1 MSDSENLEKMSG
13 CEHLVHELE
22 QLETESREK
31 KPRKTKETV
40 SSKDASLLGA
50 LIKAQSE
57 FSPIPKNHTNPFT
70 KSKYADLSDI
80 ISAVRPV
87 LNKNG
92 LGLEQHIVSEEN
104 GELLVE
110 TVIYNDKGESRS
122 SSLLSFSIGQGGNQF
137 QTKGTALT
145 YARRYTLCALLGIV
159 ADDSDGEL
167 KQVKDTHIDPSVKA
181 KAEKA
186 AQSGM
191 SAYQA
196 FYKTMLTNDE
206 RAQLINSGVHDEIK
220 KKLGA

>member
-1 MSDSENLEKMSG
+1 MSDSEI
-13 CEHLVHELE
+13 LVHELE
-22 QLETESREK
+22 QLETESKAK
-31 KPRKTKETV
+31 KSRKTKETV
-40 SSKDASLLGA
+40 SSKDPSLLAA

-57 FSPIPKNHTNPFT
+57 FPPIQKNHTNPFT

-122 SSLLSFSIGQGGNQF
+122 SGLLSFSIGQGGNQF

-159 ADDSDGEL
+159 ADDDSDGEL
-167 KQVKDTHIDPSVKA
+167 KQVKDTHIDPAVKA
-181 KAEKA
+181 KSRESCTKRNECI
-186 AQSGM
+186 SGLLQDN
-191 SAYQA
+191 AYQ
-196 FYKTMLTNDE
+196 
-206 RAQLINSGVHDEIK
+206 
-220 KKLGA
+220 

>member
-1 MSDSENLEKMSG
+1 MSDSEI
-13 CEHLVHELE
+13 LVHELE
-22 QLETESREK
+22 QLETESKAK
-31 KPRKTKETV
+31 KSRKTKETV
-40 SSKDASLLGA
+40 SSKDPSLLGA

-57 FSPIPKNHTNPFT
+57 FPPIPKNHTNPFT

-122 SSLLSFSIGQGGNQF
+122 SGLLSFSIGQGGNQF

-159 ADDSDGEL
+159 ADDDSDGEL
-167 KQVKDTHIDPSVKA
+167 KQVKDTHIDPAVKA